1 MSSVRGPVL
10 EINEKPQCRNSV
22 VVQIIFHLFIDLFI
36 HVQMTE
42 VATQV
47 QATKRLMGVKTLLRL
62 LGSLLPRRFRK
73 DRQENRNRCV
83 VCTDFLLTNW
93 LACCVVLVSFEMP
106 LLEKCLGIAL
116 AVVSGKVNAHLACR
130 LSVWDF
136 ASAQSRRVVKWKRC
150 THPIIQQRSFDLWQ
164 RPAR

>member
-83 VCTDFLLTNW
+83 VCTDFLLTK
-93 LACCVVLVSFEMP
+93 LTGVLRCAC
-106 LLEKCLGIAL
+106 LLRD
-116 AVVSGKVNAHLACR
+116 AVVGKMSWHCA
-130 LSVWDF
+130 
-136 ASAQSRRVVKWKRC
+136 RC
-150 THPIIQQRSFDLWQ
+150 SFG
-164 RPAR
+164 